1 MSKKKLIG
9 YAVKIG
15 DGYVNKTD
23 SPTMPIGWSNVSKI
37 ECATNQLRLYEPSLL
52 EFNDVKQI
60 ADQFDGTVIALYARP
75 VDVEEDK

>member
-23 SPTMPIGWSNVSKI
+23 SPTMPIG
-37 ECATNQLRLYEPSLL
+37 
-52 EFNDVKQI
+52 
-60 ADQFDGTVIALYARP
+60 
-75 VDVEEDK
+75 